1 MYGSK
6 WGEISMVKVLSTEA
20 LEELERLLG
29 KGLYEGYT
37 LERMQRE
44 APDFHFYFEE
54 NEEIQACCSIWIHTD
69 MIDEQG
75 VRAGAIGHFEAL
87 DENSAKIVLKQ
98 ACSKLQEEGE
108 TYVIGPIDGSTWN
121 SYRLVTQSDGSM
133 PFLMEPKYKPG
144 YSQWLENIGFKP
156 TYHYFST
163 KENRESIVKEATK
176 ASQNEI
182 NQSMLEQSELEIN
195 ELAQDESQREE
206 LVELKTT
213 KLTQLEEDLDK
224 IYEISIQSFKN
235 NLFYKPIEREAFKAM
250 YRGYQPFL
258 VEDLILI
265 AEKAGR
271 PVGFIFA
278 LPNYFDQTRSSVIIK
293 TIAVLP
299 ECQQEGI
306 GKKLYQQITNKAL
319 NMGFTEFITAL
330 IYKGNHSQKLCES
343 GKMMREYTLFR
354 KELGNELS

>member
-1 MYGSK
+1 M
-6 WGEISMVKVLSTEA
+6 GEIIVVKVVNREA
-20 LEELERLLG
+20 LGEVESLLG

-54 NEEIQACCSIWIHTD
+54 SDEIKACCSIWIHTD
-69 MIDEQG
+69 MIDEKG

-87 DENSAKIVLKQ
+87 DENAAKIVLLE

-108 TYVIGPIDGSTWN
+108 AYVIGPIDGSTWN

-144 YSQWLENIGFKP
+144 YSQWLENMGFKP
-156 TYHYFST
+156 TYQYFST
-163 KENRESIVKEATK
+163 RETIENAIEEDTK
-176 ASQNEI
+176 VSQNETR
-182 NQSMLEQSELEIN
+182 QSKLEQGEIESN
-195 ELAQDESQREE
+195 ELAQCDNEKQGLIEI
-206 LVELKTT
+206 KTI
-213 KLTQLEEDLDK
+213 KLTQLEEALDK
-224 IYEISIQSFKN
+224 IYEISIQSFKS
-235 NLFYKPIEREAFKAM
+235 NLFYKPIEREAFKTM
-250 YRGYQPFL
+250 YRGYQQFL

-278 LPNYFDQTRSSVIIK
+278 VPNYFDQTRSSVIIK
-293 TIAVLP
+293 TIAMLP

-354 KELGNELS
+354 KELSNELS